1 MTVKIISALGLS
13 TFVVLSSA
21 SAQQP
26 ANRQPRRQAASRLPG
41 AISVQEATELTNG
54 WALLAEGQP
63 AQAATRAARVLA
75 TSPRNG
81 AALIL
86 AVEAEVARAGAAA
99 ALNQYEQWLGTR
111 PLDEPAVVRRIAYA
125 MLREEAAQQQ
135 EPAVRRE
142 ALKVLAEEGDTSAA
156 KTLAQPPSR
165 GTAGDTPGSA
175 PAGEAEPVD
184 ALITDLDRRGSEV
197 RAIEALGAS
206 ENTRAVDP
214 LLQKLKDERIEV
226 RGAAAEALG
235 KIGQRDAVANL
246 KPLLSDRNIYVRV
259 KAAGA
264 LLRLDDDSG
273 LPILQ
278 AMMLDPSADT
288 RLAAADAMASRIDAA
303 WLAAVRQLTEE
314 PEPAVRAAA
323 ARLLAPHEPEIAR
336 TVLQSLASDENAAVR
351 ELAAQGLGEVM
362 AQDLPTL
369 RGLLRSPSRLTRV
382 RAAQRVLA
390 LTR

>member
-1 MTVKIISALGLS
+1 MTAKTISALGLG

-21 SAQQP
+21 WAQQP
-26 ANRQPRRQAASRLPG
+26 ASRQPRRQSASRLPG

-63 AQAATRAARVLA
+63 AQAAARAARVLA
-75 TSPRNG
+75 TSPRSA

-99 ALNQYEQWLGTR
+99 ALTQYEQWLGTR
-111 PLDEPAVVRRIAYA
+111 PLDEPALVRRIGYA

-142 ALKVLAEEGDTSAA
+142 ALKALAEEGDTSAA
-156 KTLAQPPSR
+156 GTLAQPSR
-165 GTAGDTPGSA
+165 DTAGDARGPA
-175 PAGEAEPVD
+175 PAGDAEPVD
-184 ALITDLDRRGSEV
+184 ALIADLDRRGNEV
-197 RAIEALGAS
+197 RAIEALGAA
-206 ENTRAVDP
+206 ENKRAVDP
-214 LLQKLKDERIEV
+214 LVQKLKDERIEV

-235 KIGQRDAVANL
+235 KIGERDAAANL

-278 AMMLDPSADT
+278 AMMLDPAADT
-288 RLAAADAMASRIDAA
+288 RLAAADAMASRPDAA

-314 PEPAVRAAA
+314 PDPAVRAAA

-336 TVLQSLASDENAAVR
+336 AVLQSLASDENAAVR